1 MDVSRR
7 SEGDADKEAEA
18 MSELGERLRF
28 LDAVDL
34 NDEQQWRVTEIQN
47 YMDEGEVEKYWIAK
61 YVVWLEEQE

>member
-1 MDVSRR
+1 
-7 SEGDADKEAEA
+7 
-18 MSELGERLRF
+18 MSDPQMKDLNERLRF

>member
-1 MDVSRR
+1 
-7 SEGDADKEAEA
+7 
-18 MSELGERLRF
+18 MSDLNERLRF

-47 YMDEGEVEKYWIAK
+47 FMDEGEVEKYWIAK

>member
-1 MDVSRR
+1 
-7 SEGDADKEAEA
+7 
-18 MSELGERLRF
+18 MSDPQVKDLHERLRF

-34 NDEQQWRVTEIQN
+34 NDEQQWRVTEIQS